1 MKKFLTFFIIFIL
14 AQSFSQYAVAQDKYS
29 EGLLWKV
36 SKEGVQVGHV
46 FGTIH
51 INDERVTRIPK
62 VVSDIFNESKGYAI
76 EAFPSSHL
84 WNPYHGWQDIKKRMM
99 LEGEETLEDVA
110 GKELADTVQRIMTN
124 NGVSADYAKKIKPW
138 AAMFSIATKSTHTG
152 PIIDHKLL
160 DIAKIQEKELYQVES
175 PEELL
180 AAFYAMPME
189 SQVSLLNDKVKA
201 FPEMSRIMD
210 KMILAYLKEDLSGMM
225 QASTDFINKEP
236 AKKAHHDAYIRH
248 AINIRNVVMAHYSLK
263 PFRDAI
269 HWLDYYKGKSAG
281 AFVSIGAL
289 HLEGEKGILS
299 LLENN
304 YGLELERIP
313 VVFN

>member
-1 MKKFLTFFIIFIL
+1 MKKSLTFFIIFIL

-138 AAMFSIATKSTHTG
+138 AAMFSIC
-152 PIIDHKLL
+152 LL
-160 DIAKIQEKELYQVES
+160 YTSD
-175 PEELL
+175 
-180 AAFYAMPME
+180 AADE
-189 SQVSLLNDKVKA
+189 
-201 FPEMSRIMD
+201 
-210 KMILAYLKEDLSGMM
+210 
-225 QASTDFINKEP
+225 
-236 AKKAHHDAYIRH
+236 
-248 AINIRNVVMAHYSLK
+248 
-263 PFRDAI
+263 
-269 HWLDYYKGKSAG
+269 
-281 AFVSIGAL
+281 
-289 HLEGEKGILS
+289 
-299 LLENN
+299 
-304 YGLELERIP
+304 
-313 VVFN
+313 